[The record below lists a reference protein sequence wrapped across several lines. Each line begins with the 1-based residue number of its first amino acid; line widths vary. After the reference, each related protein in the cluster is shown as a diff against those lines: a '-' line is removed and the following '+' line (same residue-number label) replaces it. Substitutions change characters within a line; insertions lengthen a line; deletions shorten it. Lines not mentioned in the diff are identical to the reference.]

1 MSIEDRIKVV
11 KIGDNPNFTKDELK
25 AEIIKTLKE
34 GNNE

>member
-11 KIGDNPNFTKDELK
+11 MIGDNPNFTEDELK